1 MKTLVE
7 MMAFQVYKTLQ
18 LIYSVFKNDSDSWGP
33 RISSTASMLSIIN
46 PAS

>member
-18 LIYSVFKNDSDSWGP
+18 LIYSVFKNDSDS
-33 RISSTASMLSIIN
+33 
-46 PAS
+46 